1 MLITGTMRA
10 YVCAQPV
17 DMRKAIDGLVA
28 LVQPV
33 FQADP
38 LSGHLYVFVSRSRTK
53 VKILYWDRHG
63 FALWYKRL
71 EQGRF
76 PRPDELA
83 RRGLSLAEL
92 SAWLEG
98 IDLSRTKRFKTLE
111 ISRVA

>member
-92 SAWLEG
+92 SAWLKG

>member
-1 MLITGTMRA
+1 MRA

>member
-1 MLITGTMRA
+1 LTRA
-10 YVCAQPV
+10 A
-17 DMRKAIDGLVA
+17 
-28 LVQPV
+28 
-33 FQADP
+33 
-38 LSGHLYVFVSRSRTK
+38 RTK

>member
-38 LSGHLYVFVSRSRTK
+38 PSGHLYVFVSRSRTK